1 MYIFMN
7 DLSPKL
13 QEFAL
18 AVFEV
23 LDFDP
28 EFDIDI
34 VYEDVDGV
42 WGYCSGD
49 HDGCLIE
56 LNPNLTERETA
67 IAIAHELVHARQ
79 LSQGVDFCEEEA
91 YGLEGVL
98 TERCYH

>member
-1 MYIFMN
+1 MYLFMN

-13 QEFAL
+13 QDFAL

-23 LDFDP
+23 LDFEP

-34 VYEDVDGV
+34 VYEDIDAQ
-42 WGYCSGD
+42 GYCSGD
-49 HDGCLIE
+49 EDGCLIE
-56 LNPNLTERETA
+56 IRPDMTERETA

-79 LSQGVDFCEEEA
+79 LAQGVDFCEEEA
-91 YGLEGVL
+91 YNLESVL

>member
-1 MYIFMN
+1 MYLFMN

-13 QEFAL
+13 QDFAL

-23 LDFDP
+23 LDFEP

-34 VYEDVDGV
+34 VYDDIDAQ
-42 WGYCSGD
+42 GYCSGD
-49 HDGCLIE
+49 EDGCVIE
-56 LNPNLTERETA
+56 INPDLTEHETA

-79 LSQGVDFCEEEA
+79 LAQGVDFCEEEA
-91 YGLEGVL
+91 YNLESIL

>member
-34 VYEDVDGV
+34 VYEDIDAQ
-42 WGYCSGD
+42 GYCSGD
-49 HDGCLIE
+49 EDGCLIE
-56 LNPNLTERETA
+56 INPDLTERETA

-79 LSQGVDFCEEEA
+79 LAQGVDFCEEEA
-91 YGLEGVL
+91 YTLESVL

>member
-34 VYEDVDGV
+34 VYEDIDAQ
-42 WGYCSGD
+42 GYCSGD
-49 HDGCLIE
+49 EDGCLIE
-56 LNPNLTERETA
+56 LNPDLTERETA
-67 IAIAHELVHARQ
+67 IALAHELVHARQ
-79 LSQGVDFCEEEA
+79 LAQGLDFDEEEA
-91 YGLEGVL
+91 YNLESIL

>member
-34 VYEDVDGV
+34 VYDDIDAQ
-42 WGYCSGD
+42 GYCSGD
-49 HDGCLIE
+49 EDGCLIE
-56 LNPNLTERETA
+56 INPDLTERETA

-79 LSQGVDFCEEEA
+79 LAQGVEFCEEEA
-91 YGLEGVL
+91 YNLESVL

>member
-1 MYIFMN
+1 MYLFMN

-34 VYEDVDGV
+34 VYDDIDAQ
-42 WGYCSGD
+42 GYCSGD
-49 HDGCLIE
+49 EDGCLIE
-56 LNPNLTERETA
+56 INPDLTERDTA

-79 LSQGVDFCEEEA
+79 LAQGLDFCEEEA
-91 YGLEGVL
+91 YTLESIL

>member
-13 QEFAL
+13 QDFAL

-34 VYEDVDGV
+34 VYEDIDVQ
-42 WGYCSGD
+42 GYCSGD
-49 HDGCLIE
+49 EDGCLIE
-56 LNPNLTERETA
+56 LNPDLTERETA
-67 IAIAHELVHARQ
+67 IALAHELVHARQ
-79 LSQGVDFCEEEA
+79 LAQGLDFDEEEA
-91 YGLEGVL
+91 YNLESIL

>member
-13 QEFAL
+13 QDFAL

-34 VYEDVDGV
+34 VYEDIDAQ
-42 WGYCSGD
+42 GYCSGD
-49 HDGCLIE
+49 EDGCLIE
-56 LNPNLTERETA
+56 INPDLTERETA

-79 LSQGVDFCEEEA
+79 LAQGLDFDEEEA
-91 YGLEGVL
+91 YNLESIL

>member
-13 QEFAL
+13 QDFAL

-23 LDFDP
+23 LDFEP

-34 VYEDVDGV
+34 VYDDIDAQ
-42 WGYCSGD
+42 GYCSGD
-49 HDGCLIE
+49 EDGCLIE
-56 LNPNLTERETA
+56 IRPDMTERETA

-79 LSQGVDFCEEEA
+79 LAQGVDFCEEEA
-91 YGLEGVL
+91 YNLESVL

>member
-34 VYEDVDGV
+34 VYEDIDAQ
-42 WGYCSGD
+42 GYCSGD
-49 HDGCLIE
+49 EDGCLIE
-56 LNPNLTERETA
+56 INPNLTERETA
-67 IAIAHELVHARQ
+67 IALAHELVHARQ
-79 LSQGVDFCEEEA
+79 LAQGLDFDEEEA
-91 YGLEGVL
+91 YNLESIL

>member
-13 QEFAL
+13 QDFAL

-34 VYEDVDGV
+34 VYEDIDAQ
-42 WGYCSGD
+42 GYCSGD
-49 HDGCLIE
+49 EDGCLIE
-56 LNPNLTERETA
+56 LNPDLTERETA
-67 IAIAHELVHARQ
+67 IALAHELVHARQ
-79 LSQGVDFCEEEA
+79 LAQGLDFDEEEA
-91 YGLEGVL
+91 YNLESIL

>member
-1 MYIFMN
+1 MYLFMN

-34 VYEDVDGV
+34 VYEDIDAH
-42 WGYCSGD
+42 GYCSGD
-49 HDGCLIE
+49 EDGCLIE
-56 LNPNLTERETA
+56 INPNLGPRDTA

-79 LSQGVDFCEEEA
+79 LANGLDFCEEEA
-91 YGLEGVL
+91 YNLESVL

>member
-34 VYEDVDGV
+34 VYEDIDAQ
-42 WGYCSGD
+42 GYCSGD
-49 HDGCLIE
+49 EEGCLIE
-56 LNPNLTERETA
+56 INPDLTERETA

-79 LSQGVDFCEEEA
+79 LAQGLDFCEEEA
-91 YGLEGVL
+91 YTLESVL

>member
-7 DLSPKL
+7 DLSPKM

-34 VYEDVDGV
+34 VYEDIDAH
-42 WGYCSGD
+42 GYCSGD
-49 HDGCLIE
+49 EDGCLIE
-56 LNPNLTERETA
+56 INPDLTERETA

-79 LSQGVDFCEEEA
+79 LAQGVDFCEEEA
-91 YGLEGVL
+91 YTLESVL

>member
-7 DLSPKL
+7 DFSPKL

-34 VYEDVDGV
+34 VYEDIDAQ
-42 WGYCSGD
+42 GYCSGD
-49 HDGCLIE
+49 EDGCLIE
-56 LNPNLTERETA
+56 INPDLTERETA

-79 LSQGVDFCEEEA
+79 LAQGVDFCEEEA
-91 YGLEGVL
+91 YNLESIL

>member
-1 MYIFMN
+1 MYLFMN

-13 QEFAL
+13 QDFAL

-23 LDFDP
+23 LDFEP

-34 VYEDVDGV
+34 VYDDIDAQ
-42 WGYCSGD
+42 GYCSGD
-49 HDGCLIE
+49 EDGCLIE
-56 LNPNLTERETA
+56 IRPDMTERETA

-79 LSQGVDFCEEEA
+79 LAQGIDFCEEEA
-91 YGLEGVL
+91 YNLESVL

>member
-34 VYEDVDGV
+34 VYDDIDAQ
-42 WGYCSGD
+42 GYCSGD
-49 HDGCLIE
+49 EDGCLIE
-56 LNPNLTERETA
+56 INPNLTERETA
-67 IAIAHELVHARQ
+67 IALAHELVHARQ
-79 LSQGVDFCEEEA
+79 LAQGLDFDEEEA
-91 YGLEGVL
+91 YNLESIL

>member
-1 MYIFMN
+1 MYLFMN

-23 LDFDP
+23 LDFDT
-28 EFDIDI
+28 EFDIYI
-34 VYEDVDGV
+34 VYEDIDAQ
-42 WGYCSGD
+42 GYCSGD
-49 HDGCLIE
+49 EDGCLIE
-56 LNPNLTERETA
+56 INPDLTERETA

-79 LSQGVDFCEEEA
+79 LANGLDFCEEEA
-91 YGLEGVL
+91 YNLESVL

>member
-23 LDFDP
+23 LDFEP

-34 VYEDVDGV
+34 VYEDIDAQ
-42 WGYCSGD
+42 GYCSGD
-49 HDGCLIE
+49 EDGCLIE
-56 LNPNLTERETA
+56 INPDLTERETA

-79 LSQGVDFCEEEA
+79 LTQGLDFCEEEA
-91 YGLEGVL
+91 YTLESVL
-98 TERCYH
+98 TERCLH

>member
-1 MYIFMN
+1 MN

-34 VYEDVDGV
+34 VYEDINAQ
-42 WGYCSGD
+42 GYCSGD
-49 HDGCLIE
+49 EDGCLIE
-56 LNPNLTERETA
+56 INPDLTERETA

-91 YGLEGVL
+91 YNLESVF
-98 TERCYH
+98 

>member
-1 MYIFMN
+1 MYLFMN

-13 QEFAL
+13 QDFAL

-34 VYEDVDGV
+34 VYEDIDAQ
-42 WGYCSGD
+42 GYCSGD
-49 HDGCLIE
+49 EDGCLIE
-56 LNPNLTERETA
+56 INPDLTERETA

-79 LSQGVDFCEEEA
+79 LAQGVEFCEEEA
-91 YGLEGVL
+91 YNLESVL

>member
-1 MYIFMN
+1 MYLFMN

-13 QEFAL
+13 QDFAL

-23 LDFDP
+23 LDFEP

-34 VYEDVDGV
+34 VYDDIDAQ
-42 WGYCSGD
+42 GYCSGD
-49 HDGCLIE
+49 EDGCLIE
-56 LNPNLTERETA
+56 INPDLTERETA

-79 LSQGVDFCEEEA
+79 LAQGVDFCEEEA
-91 YGLEGVL
+91 YNLESIL

>member
-13 QEFAL
+13 QDFAL

-34 VYEDVDGV
+34 VCEDIDAQ
-42 WGYCSGD
+42 GYCSGD
-49 HDGCLIE
+49 EDGCLIE
-56 LNPNLTERETA
+56 INPDLTERETA

-79 LSQGVDFCEEEA
+79 LAQGVDFCEEEA
-91 YGLEGVL
+91 YNLESVL